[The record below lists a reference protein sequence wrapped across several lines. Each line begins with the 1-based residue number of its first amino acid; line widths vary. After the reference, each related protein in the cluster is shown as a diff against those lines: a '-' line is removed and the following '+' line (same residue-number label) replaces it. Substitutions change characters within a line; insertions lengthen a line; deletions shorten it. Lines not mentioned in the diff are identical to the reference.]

1 MAKHLTLEQRELLH
15 VFFEKNMKQF
25 CIAKKLG
32 IHQSTISR
40 ELKRNKLSKNKYS
53 PSNAFYW
60 YKLRKIW
67 SKQNI
72 PKWHEKPELL
82 KYVVERLRLYW
93 SPDQISKRIR
103 LDFPNDKFMRINH
116 ESIYQYIWKNKKQ
129 DGSLYKYL
137 RFSHIKRKKRYGSK
151 DKRGVIPNRKSIND
165 RPDIVNKKERVGDWE
180 SDLIIGKNHEK
191 AIATYVERKTKILL
205 AMKVESKQAEE
216 MTKATIKAF
225 KSIPE
230 EFKLTMTHDNGKEI
244 AQHEIITKN
253 THMIVYCA
261 NPYHSWERGLNENT
275 NGLIRQFLPKKTDFT
290 RITQKDVDLIVRLIN
305 NRPRKS
311 LNYHT
316 PFEVFSSL
324 TNYAFQT

>member
-137 RFSHIKRKKRYGSK
+137 RFSHIKR
-151 DKRGVIPNRKSIND
+151 
-165 RPDIVNKKERVGDWE
+165 
-180 SDLIIGKNHEK
+180 KNHEK